1 MGLLKLLGQL
11 TMMNAETPGELATGA
26 MVVESENEKEKR
38 KNIESEPKETKF
50 EWLQCSNCG
59 AKVLPNDSYCK
70 NCGSVFN
77 KDAPKSNSNEHIN
90 FTFFDFN
97 GNVIDYD
104 NLKMYKSGFYT
115 VGKHGLIEGE
125 YMFFSPNCNGFLCI
139 GAGMVKKSD
148 LLPTDDED
156 ESINNMFLK
165 LKQGDSIY
173 FNNGFL
179 INTKLFYKFSSDCKD
194 GCSTYRVGID
204 ILPGDYVIYPI
215 NSEYYSGYRLSY
227 NFMESNSHLPNIV
240 SLDKKSNIVLKKG
253 MVLTLFGNCNFEK
266 TEKVVAKNDTNG
278 EIAMDIN
285 DFFKE
290 QTINFEV
297 LETKTDIYTDAS
309 KGTTLYFKISN
320 RTTKNMKIQ
329 FDNMSIVNKNREEYD
344 YSCWL
349 DGYNIY
355 NTNIGAGNSKKGA
368 VIFKDIN
375 NLDIFQFNVYIND
388 ITNNRS
394 YSLLFSRKNNNWEF
408 KNGEVQELDNQNKE
422 NKIVEKKIKDNIE
435 RIEPF
440 EEEIGI
446 TLENI
451 SINITDDF
459 DRITVLGEII
469 SINQEKNKE
478 NFTIYVNYYNKDN
491 EIIKK
496 DSEFIEQFKG
506 YDSFE
511 ILTWSDS
518 LNIKEVEKIR
528 IFVKE

>member
-38 KNIESEPKETKF
+38 KNIKSKPNEITF

-59 AKVLPNDSYCK
+59 AEVLPNDSYCK
-70 NCGSVFN
+70 NCGNVFR
-77 KDAPKSNSNEHIN
+77 KDVSTKKLKKHTN
-90 FTFFDFN
+90 FTFFDSN
-97 GNVIDYD
+97 INVINYN
-104 NLKMYKSGFYT
+104 NLKVYKSGYYT
-115 VGKHGLIEGE
+115 VGKHGLTEGE

-139 GAGMVKKSD
+139 GTGRLKKRE
-148 LLPTDDED
+148 LLPTDDDEED
-156 ESINNMFLK
+156 IINMFLK

-179 INTKLFYKFSSDCKD
+179 INTKLFYKFSADCKD

-204 ILPGDYVIYPI
+204 ILPGDYIIYPI
-215 NSEYYSGYRLSY
+215 NSKYYSAYRLSY
-227 NFMESNSHLPNIV
+227 NFMESNLHLPNII
-240 SLDKKSNIVLKKG
+240 SLDKKTNIVLKKG

-266 TEKVVAKNDTNG
+266 TKNVVAKNDTN
-278 EIAMDIN
+278 EKNAMDIN

-309 KGTTLYFKISN
+309 KGTTLYFRISN
-320 RTTKNMKIQ
+320 RTSKSMKIQ
-329 FDNMSIVNKNREEYD
+329 FDNMSIVNKEREEYD

-355 NTNIGAGNSKKGA
+355 TTNIGTGNSKKGA
-368 VIFKDIN
+368 IIFKNIN
-375 NLDIFQFNVYIND
+375 NRDISQFNVYVND
-388 ITNNRS
+388 ITNNRN
-394 YSLLFSRKNNNWEF
+394 YSLLFSRKNNDWEF
-408 KNGEVQELDNQNKE
+408 KIGEVQELNNQNKE
-422 NKIVEKKIKDNIE
+422 NKIVEKRIKDNIE

-451 SINITDDF
+451 SINITENF

-491 EIIKK
+491 EIINKE
-496 DSEFIEQFKG
+496 SELITQFKG

-511 ILTWSDS
+511 ILTWGDP